1 MALCDRF
8 FRIAVEDSGGSG
20 GVGDDS
26 GGSGGGSSSGNS
38 VSGPRSVPKP
48 RSIKIQVCFKD
59 RQPTPSARVARQEK
73 AVLL

>member
-1 MALCDRF
+1 VALCDRF
-8 FRIAVEDSGGSG
+8 FQIVMEDSGGSG

-38 VSGPRSVPKP
+38 VSGSRSVPKP
-48 RSIKIQVCFKD
+48 RSIKIQIRLKD